1 MNFNP
6 DPQTEERKRS
16 AVALAKVL
24 LAAKDHPTILRD
36 HLRELLHALLW
47 KTTEAECKSKNH
59 KYETRYQSQDAL
71 KFRQKGNLRHE
82 HVYPCEEM
90 INKLLAEPKR
100 AEEIIEPSVG
110 CTVTIAEHLR
120 LHGVAGYGWERY
132 RKAGIV
138 AMDISKNPPTPV
150 DYSN

>member
-6 DPQTEERKRS
+6 HPQSEARKRS

-24 LAAKDHPTILRD
+24 LPAKDDQTILRD

-47 KTTEAECKSKNH
+47 KTTEAECKSKNY

-82 HVYPCEEM
+82 HVFPCAKM
-90 INKLLAEPKR
+90 IDALLAQPER
-100 AEEIIEPSVG
+100 AEEILETAVG

-120 LHGVAGYGWERY
+120 LRSDEDGWKRY

-138 AMDISKNPPTPV
+138 VMDISKNPPTPV